1 MKKYRVKYQ
10 ENGKIKIDIVDS
22 DKLLLIKKSKNILEI
37 KEKNEIFNILKKEI
51 KIDNKK
57 LAQLFYELN
66 LMLKS
71 NIGNL

>member
-10 ENGKIKIDIVDS
+10 ENGKIKVDIVDS

-57 LAQLFYELN
+57 
-66 LMLKS
+66 
-71 NIGNL
+71 

>member
-10 ENGKIKIDIVDS
+10 ENGKIKVDIVDS

-51 KIDNKK
+51 KIDNK
-57 LAQLFYELN
+57 A
-66 LMLKS
+66 MLWKF
-71 NIGNL
+71 

>member
-1 MKKYRVKYQ
+1 MKKYRVTYQ

-22 DKLLLIKKSKNILEI
+22 DKLLLLKKSKNILEI

-57 LAQLFYELN
+57 LAQLFY
-66 LMLKS
+66 
-71 NIGNL
+71 